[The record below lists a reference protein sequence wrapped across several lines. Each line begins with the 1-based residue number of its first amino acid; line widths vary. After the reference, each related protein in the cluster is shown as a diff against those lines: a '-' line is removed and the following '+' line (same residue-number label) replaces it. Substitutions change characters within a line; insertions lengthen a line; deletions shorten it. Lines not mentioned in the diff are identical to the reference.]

1 MLKRHVYRGGSRP
14 KLGFTL
20 IELLVVIAII
30 AVLIAL
36 LLPAVQAAREAARRA
51 QCVNNLKQ
59 LGLAAQNYH
68 SATEAFPAVYPVLT
82 ATTRSLRT
90 DGWGCWSPQ
99 THLLPFL
106 ELTAVYNSANIG
118 VSNREDA
125 TGAYVNWTTYNTRV
139 ATFLCPSSPLPQGGN
154 TTFGGSGRKTG
165 NNYFASTGSTLNYG
179 SNTFDTSGNDP
190 TYNWNGGGKVN
201 GLYGMNA
208 GALGIR
214 DCLDG
219 TSNTIAFGEWRSG
232 DNDVNRLSI
241 PSDIISRNSFPSGN
255 TTMPTGAADFQTW
268 INTCASTAR
277 ASVGSWQVNMS
288 DIGADWAQGLFSY
301 SLGNTLLA
309 PNPQYPNC
317 RTCTWDGDMDCFG
330 MYGLSSFHPGGANVA
345 MVDGS
350 VRFLKNSTSINTIW
364 ALGSRA
370 QGEVISAD
378 SY

>member
-1 MLKRHVYRGGSRP
+1 MLKRQFFGFGSRR
-14 KLGFTL
+14 KNGFTL

-68 SATEAFPAVYPVLT
+68 STHGAFPAVYPART
-82 ATTRSLRT
+82 IATFTLYS
-90 DGWGCWSPQ
+90 DGWGNWSPQ
-99 THLLPFL
+99 AHLLPFL
-106 ELTAVYNSANIG
+106 ELTAVYNAANIII
-118 VSNREDA
+118 VNRDDGN
-125 TGAYVNWTTYNTRV
+125 GAYVNWTTYNTRV
-139 ATFLCPSSPLPQGGN
+139 ASFLCPSSPLPQGGN
-154 TTFGGSGRKTG
+154 STFGGAGRKTG
-165 NNYFASTGSTLNYG
+165 NSYFASTGSTLNYG
-179 SNTFDTSGNDP
+179 SNTSDKSGNDP
-190 TYNWNGGGKVN
+190 TYNWNGGGPVN

-219 TSNTIAFGEWRSG
+219 TSNTIAFGEWRCG
-232 DNDVNRLSI
+232 DNDSNKLTI
-241 PSDIISRNSFPSGN
+241 PTDIISHNPFPSGN
-255 TTMPTGAADFQTW
+255 TTMPAGAVDFQTW
-268 INTCASTAR
+268 ITQCAGTAK
-277 ASVGSWQVNMS
+277 ASVGTWQLNYS
-288 DIGADWAQGLFSY
+288 DIGSDWAQGLFSY
-301 SLGNTLLA
+301 SLGNVLLA

-317 RTCTWDGDMDCFG
+317 RTCNWDGDTDCFG
-330 MYGLSSFHPGGANVA
+330 MYTLSSYHPGGANVA

-350 VRFLKNSTSINTIW
+350 VRFLKNTTNLNTVW